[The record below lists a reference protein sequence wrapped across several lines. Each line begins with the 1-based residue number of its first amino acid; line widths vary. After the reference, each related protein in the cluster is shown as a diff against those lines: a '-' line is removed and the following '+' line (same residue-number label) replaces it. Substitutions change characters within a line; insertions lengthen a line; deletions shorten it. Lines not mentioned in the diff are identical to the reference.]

1 MSSVQALTR
10 RPAPWTESLRIL
22 TLVAGALLVI
32 LPFLT
37 HRMVGGVDARWYAY
51 MLRGFTDQIG
61 SGQFPMLIGE
71 GPFAWN
77 GGVHPFRSAPVYMLV
92 GGLWKILTLGTLGT
106 YTVQHLTV
114 LTSALAGTLGF
125 YRAATLILGDRR
137 WTATGFGL
145 IYLCI
150 PSWLAT
156 VYKADAYM
164 SYMAFGDMPLTL
176 YGNAR
181 ILLRAD
187 GTGYVP
193 LAAGLALIWM
203 CHPPIALL
211 TTTATVFV
219 QAAAIALQGLASWK
233 QAMLGGALF
242 VLLAAYYFASM
253 SELPPRPDSGGAGR
267 QALMWL
273 LGMAAF
279 TVGLGRAAFFRDR
292 LPWALVGLGGLIL
305 IGVSAFP
312 WLVWGLYTAGFCIIA
327 ALALRRSAATNWAA
341 FAPTALFLA
350 AFVAAGASEATLGKG
365 YAGINGSVV
374 SALASN
380 TGGIHGLLA
389 PLPRG
394 MDSNSIFQPG
404 WSIDAA
410 LILAAVALFSRGRPA
425 EQVFAAA
432 ALTLAVSFL
441 RFPLVSNFL
450 GGYFPRA
457 FASVSGLPLAL
468 RITPVLSSFAL
479 MAALLWVA
487 TRPPAT
493 ARARLLTNGLVLVA
507 VLWSGCQAYSFV
519 RIGFWLT
526 ATEGV
531 TAQSLRSENLELDR
545 YAYDLIHIPDYYTN
559 GADDPLLESRLIR
572 ADGSVILGPE
582 EIAEATERAGAKQMN
597 LTCQDIPGSP
607 NWLDVVPKFNLQ
619 PGEHVL
625 LRFAFDPAL
634 NYNSYMIF
642 FAEHAY
648 REYHLPDS
656 GQPFAFGVGKN
667 RSTVLS
673 LWNSGTTVERYRLS
687 LTREPGN
694 DLKSGG
700 GFFARLTESKLDP
713 AVLPI
718 RLVSLN
724 PYHVVVKAPSA
735 GFLETFRV
743 LLPGYRAYLD
753 GVRVPFSRSKQALL
767 QVEVPAGVHDVVVR
781 FVGSF
786 RLWSA
791 ATVSALGWL
800 TLLLGWIFS
809 RRRAGPF

>member
-1 MSSVQALTR
+1 MSSDQALTR
-10 RPAPWTESLRIL
+10 RPALWTESLRIL

-61 SGQFPMLIGE
+61 SGHFPMLIGQ

-92 GGLWKILTLGTLGT
+92 GGLWKVLTLGTLGT
-106 YTVQHLTV
+106 YTVQHLTI

-125 YRAATLILGDRR
+125 YRAATLILGERR
-137 WTATGFGL
+137 WTATGFAL

-150 PSWLAT
+150 PAWLAT

-164 SYMAFGDMPLTL
+164 SYMAFGAMPLVL

-187 GTGYVP
+187 GAGYVP

-211 TTTATVFV
+211 TTTATVFI

-233 QAMLGGALF
+233 QAMLAVVLF
-242 VLLAAYYFASM
+242 IVLAAYYFASM

-267 QALMWL
+267 QALIWL
-273 LGMAAF
+273 VGMAAF
-279 TVGLGRAAFFRDR
+279 TIGLGRAAFFRDR
-292 LPWALVGLGGLIL
+292 LLWALVGLGGLIL
-305 IGVSAFP
+305 IGVSGFP
-312 WLVWGLYTAGFCIIA
+312 WLVWGMYTAVFCIVA
-327 ALALRRSAATNWAA
+327 ALALRRSAETNWAA
-341 FAPTALFLA
+341 FAPTVLFLA
-350 AFVAAGASEATLGKG
+350 AFVAAGAAEATLGKG
-365 YAGINGSVV
+365 YAGINGGVV

-389 PLPRG
+389 PLPRS
-394 MDSNSIFQPG
+394 MDSNAIFQPG
-404 WSIDAA
+404 WSVDAA
-410 LILAAVALFSRGRPA
+410 LILAAFALFSRGRPA
-425 EQVFAAA
+425 EQVFGAA
-432 ALTLAVSFL
+432 ALTLAVAFL

-457 FASVSGLPLAL
+457 FAAISGLPLAL
-468 RITPVLSSFAL
+468 RITPVLTSFAL

-487 TRPPAT
+487 ARQP
-493 ARARLLTNGLVLVA
+493 ARARRLTNGLILVA
-507 VLWSGCQAYSFV
+507 LSWSGWQAYSFV

-526 ATEGV
+526 ATEEV
-531 TAQSLRSENLELDR
+531 TAQSLRPENVELDR
-545 YAYDLIHIPDYYTN
+545 YAYDLIHIPDYYSN
-559 GADDPLLESRLIR
+559 GADDPVLESRLIR
-572 ADGSVILGPE
+572 ADGSVILGPT
-582 EIAEATERAGAKQMN
+582 EIAEATERAGAKQVN

-607 NWLDVVPKFNLQ
+607 NWLDIVPKIDVQ
-619 PGEHVL
+619 PGEHL
-625 LRFAFDPAL
+625 LLHFAFDPAL

-642 FAEHAY
+642 FAQHAY

-667 RSTVLS
+667 RSAVLS
-673 LWNSGTTVERYRLS
+673 LWNSGTTVEHYRLS

-694 DLKSGG
+694 DLRSGG
-700 GFFARLTESKLDP
+700 GFFAHLTESKLDP
-713 AVLPI
+713 SVLPI

-724 PYHVVVKAPSA
+724 PYHVVVKAPSS

-753 GVRVPFSRSKQALL
+753 GARVPLSSSKQALL

-786 RLWSA
+786 RLWSSA
-791 ATVSALGWL
+791 AVSALGWL
-800 TLLLGWIFS
+800 TLIVAWIF
-809 RRRAGPF
+809 RRRPTGVF